1 MKVSI
6 LILGILIVG
15 GQVLSEAV
23 AYPGTW
29 ERIEASGV
37 LRICV
42 DPDNPPYSMG
52 DPARPGFDIEIA
64 QAIAAHLGIRLQLHW
79 NETYF
84 TDRAIRHGLL
94 VQKSCDLFMGLPVG
108 KWADEELT
116 FSRPYYGGAYVL
128 VLRGDEATL
137 TLEALKG
144 TPVGVEVWTR
154 PYRVL
159 FQRGYQVH
167 QYRDPRALLQAIQKG
182 ELRAGILWAP
192 TFGWLK
198 RTDPA
203 LTVKIADRYHP
214 DPELRTNVA
223 IGIRK
228 EDQDLKVVVD
238 GAVGTLLKDGTIERI
253 LAKYGIPFYPPFE

>member
-1 MKVSI
+1 MVG
-6 LILGILIVG
+6 LLLVG
-15 GQVLSEAV
+15 GQVLSEAL
-23 AYPGTW
+23 AQPGTW
-29 ERIEASGV
+29 ERIKASGV

-42 DPDNPPYSMG
+42 DPDNPPYSVD

-64 QAIAAHLGIRLQLHW
+64 QALATHLGIQLQLHW

-84 TDRAIRHGLL
+84 TERAIRRGLL

-108 KWADEELT
+108 EWADEELM

-128 VLRGDEATL
+128 VVREGEATL
-137 TLEALKG
+137 PLEALKG
-144 TPVGVEVWTR
+144 LPVGVEVWTR

-159 FQRGYQVH
+159 FRRGYQVR
-167 QYRDPRALLQAIQKG
+167 QYRDPKALVQAIQKG

-198 RTDPA
+198 RTDPS
-203 LTVKIADRYHP
+203 LRVKIADRYHP

-228 EDQDLKVVVD
+228 EDQDLKEVIDGVVE
-238 GAVGTLLKDGTIERI
+238 TLLTDGTIERI
-253 LAKYGIPFYPPFE
+253 LTRYGVPFYPPFD